1 MFKITLTATTAA
13 ALILVSQLPASAR
26 ICARYCQGG
35 VCWTDCSKI
44 PGQTRLTAQVTAQA
58 TASTKTTQPQ
68 SALRRALTRR

>member
-1 MFKITLTATTAA
+1 MFKIALTATTAA
-13 ALILVSQLPASAR
+13 TLVLVSQLPASAR

-44 PGQTRLTAQVTAQA
+44 PGQTRLTVKANTSIQTA
-58 TASTKTTQPQ
+58 QPQ

>member
-1 MFKITLTATTAA
+1 MLKIALTATTAA
-13 ALILVSQLPASAR
+13 ALIVVSQLPASAR

-44 PGQTRLTAQVTAQA
+44 PGQTRLTAQLATQA
-58 TASTKTTQPQ
+58 NASIKTTQPQ

>member
-1 MFKITLTATTAA
+1 MFKIALTATTAA

-44 PGQTRLTAQVTAQA
+44 PGQTRLTAQA